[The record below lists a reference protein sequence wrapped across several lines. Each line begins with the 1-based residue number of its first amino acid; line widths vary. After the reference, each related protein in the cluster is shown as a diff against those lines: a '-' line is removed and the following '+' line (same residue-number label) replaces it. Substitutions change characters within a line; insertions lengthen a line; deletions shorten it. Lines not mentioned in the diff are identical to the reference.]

1 MTPAFIQSRL
11 VKATG
16 VRNVILQVTVYQKDN
31 LEFVASLAGYVA
43 TFNNLLTL
51 KLELTI
57 SWAQFAAY
65 GAREAMTTRALSQLC
80 ESSGVVP
87 TTYKG
92 QFSFAMG
99 TRDTWGWEAPDGKG
113 IDFSKLLEST
123 RPESEEWINLTGGTL
138 VPLQ

>member
-1 MTPAFIQSRL
+1 VTPAFIQSRL

-16 VRNVILQVTVYQKDN
+16 VKNVILKVTVGQKDD
-31 LEFVASLAGYVA
+31 LEFVSSLAGYVA

-65 GAREAMTTRALSQLC
+65 GARGAMIDMALKQLC

-87 TTYKG
+87 TTYQG
-92 QFSFAMG
+92 QFTFAMG

-113 IDFSKLLEST
+113 IDFSKLLGSN
-123 RPESEEWINLTGGTL
+123 RPESEEWINLTGWAL
-138 VPLQ
+138 RY